1 MEKFTKVIVKEI
13 DRLNQ
18 EISRINEDRVNLENR
33 RNIYSKLLL
42 ELKGVNNSKNVNL
55 AFSIDMGLF
64 ENVLLGN

>member
-1 MEKFTKVIVKEI
+1 MEKFTKVIDKEI

-64 ENVLLGN
+64 